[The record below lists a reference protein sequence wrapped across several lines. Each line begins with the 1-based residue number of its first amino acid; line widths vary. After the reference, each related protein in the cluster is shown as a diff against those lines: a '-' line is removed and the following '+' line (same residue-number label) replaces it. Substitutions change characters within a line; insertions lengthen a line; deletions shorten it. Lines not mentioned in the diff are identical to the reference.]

1 MNRMSEIAQML
12 GVELGE
18 EFKIK
23 GDDYSH
29 FDKYRL
35 TEERLEFFANGNW
48 HDVSSTLVCLLNG
61 QAKVVKI
68 PKPILTEK
76 EREYLS
82 YVIKPFRNKIRYI
95 HKFDCFSS
103 TKEYILGST
112 EYPGCYLEL
121 PPFESGTMYRG
132 MEWGREY
139 TLEELG
145 L

>member
-1 MNRMSEIAQML
+1 MNRMSEIAQIL
-12 GVELGE
+12 GIKLGE

-35 TEERLEFFANGNW
+35 TEERLELFANGNW

-95 HKFDCFSS
+95 YKFDCFNG
-103 TKEYILGST
+103 TKEYLFGST
-112 EYPGCYLEL
+112 KDFGNLEF
-121 PPFESGTMYRG
+121 PSFKRGTMYCG
-132 MEWGREY
+132 MELCKEY

>member
-1 MNRMSEIAQML
+1 MNRMSEIAQIL
-12 GVELGE
+12 GIKLGE

-48 HDVSSTLVCLLNG
+48 HDVSSTLVYLLNG

-68 PKPILTEK
+68 PKPILTKE

-82 YVIKPFRNKIRYI
+82 MVIKPFKDDIRFI
-95 HKFDCFSS
+95 HKYTCFND
-103 TKEYILGST
+103 TKEYLFGSAKDHSH
-112 EYPGCYLEL
+112 LEF
-121 PPFESGTMYRG
+121 PAFERGTMYRG
-132 MEWGREY
+132 MELCKEY